1 MVQMFYYENHGQA
14 CRKILNHE
22 GSPSKI
28 FLFADEGYAKTAP
41 TAHWILKRP
50 WWSRTFCKITEITAT
65 RRISARAKIVDL
77 GRGNMCIKGRFK
89 EVEDPDFRMHLTT
102 HVTSADFKQGYS
114 MTGTLERGNKK
125 KGDLHLTH
133 FAMLKRKDYLK
144 DDNNNK

>member
-50 WWSRTFCKITEITAT
+50 WWSKSFCKITEITAT
-65 RRISARAKIVDL
+65 RRVSARAKILDL
-77 GRGNMCIKGRFK
+77 GKGNMCIKGRFK
-89 EVEDPDFRMHLTT
+89 EVEDPDF
-102 HVTSADFKQGYS
+102 K
-114 MTGTLERGNKK
+114 
-125 KGDLHLTH
+125 
-133 FAMLKRKDYLK
+133 
-144 DDNNNK
+144 